1 MILVTG
7 ATGFV
12 GSHLVKGLVGAGHS
26 VKALSRDA
34 ASAGRIEG
42 PGVKV
47 AVGDVSD
54 VESLTRAAEGCDI
67 VIHLVG
73 IIQEGP
79 GFTFESVH
87 VQGTRNMIE
96 AAKCAGGVKHF
107 IYQSA
112 LGTTAAGK
120 TAYYRTKWAAEEM
133 TRASGFN
140 FSITRPSIIYG
151 RGDGFTKKLI
161 GVIKLSPVMPVMGSG
176 RVKMQPL
183 FVGDLVKALV
193 KISGNPDWFGKTL
206 ELGGPEQLPLDRV
219 VDEIMDALGRRR
231 PTVHMPIALMRP
243 AAFLMERV
251 MSTPPITNGQLTM
264 LEEDNVCSLD
274 DLRAL
279 GVEPVRFHDGLRTFL
294 P

>member
-12 GSHLVKGLVGAGHS
+12 GSHLVKGLVEAGHS
-26 VKALSRDA
+26 VKALSRDV
-34 ASAGRIEG
+34 ASAARVKG
-42 PGVKV
+42 PGVTV

-54 VESLTRAAEGCDI
+54 IESLTRAAEGCDT

-87 VQGTRNMIE
+87 VQGTGNMIE
-96 AAKCAGGVKHF
+96 AAKRAGGVKHF

-120 TAYYRTKWAAEEM
+120 TGYYRTKWAAEEM
-133 TRASGFN
+133 TRASGLN
-140 FSITRPSIIYG
+140 YSITRPSIIYG
-151 RGDGFTKKLI
+151 RGDGFTRKLI
-161 GVIKLSPVMPVMGSG
+161 DVIKLSPVMPVMGNG

-183 FVGDLVKALV
+183 FIGDLVKALV

-206 ELGGPEQLPLDRV
+206 ELGGPEQMPLDRI